1 MYLSEKTCQGT
12 TLIPMETRHLSRRR
26 ILVFG
31 EVDEEKANSIVLQL
45 LTLNEE
51 DTSQPIDLYI
61 NSPGGEVGAGLLIYD
76 AMQSSPAPIHTV
88 CMQKGYSMAAVLFAA
103 GAKRLMFEDSQLMIH
118 EPLLNSSFAGNH
130 ESLQEVMKKLADYSG
145 RIHEILAAHTKKS
158 VQEIEEASAKDRYF
172 TLQEAIDFGLCDGK
186 AKLGE
191 LIQEG

>member
-1 MYLSEKTCQGT
+1 MYLSEKSCQGT

-26 ILVFG
+26 ILLFG

-51 DTSQPIDLYI
+51 DPSQPIDLYI

-130 ESLQEVMKKLADYSG
+130 ESLKEVMKKLADYSG

-186 AKLGE
+186 AQLGE